1 METFT
6 YDLLQQAIGKDVQ
19 VFEPDS
25 DNKIAELK
33 ITKVIRP
40 DKEDEEFE
48 SFSVLLSGKEEEHC
62 SQGNYTLKSDVFG
75 EATLFMCPHA
85 VDKYQI
91 VISRKKSG

>member
-1 METFT
+1 MEKFT
-6 YDLLQQAIGKDVQ
+6 YDLLEQAIGKDVQ

-25 DNKIAELK
+25 EKQIAELK
-33 ITKVIRP
+33 ITKVTRP

-62 SQGNYTLKSDVFG
+62 GQGNYKLKSDAFG
-75 EATLFMCPHA
+75 EVTLFMCPHA